1 MDPNALLS
9 IKLCTQFFLYINS
22 FAMNGYLFLY
32 FRQMFSILDPTFSLE
47 VYFPLE
53 ILSFNVFPP
62 GQSLQRI
69 RFSCRVC
76 PVYVF
81 FVSCGQ
87 RQRQIYVEKALWQR
101 LHNVPNKHCFLV
113 HRHKR
118 NLRERVKVVCFRAG
132 QKYHFLLVFP
142 AEKYIII

>member
-1 MDPNALLS
+1 MRYFLL
-9 IKLCTQFFLYINS
+9 KCVHNFLNINS
-22 FAMNGYLFLY
+22 LAMSGYLFLY
-32 FRQMFSILDPTFSLE
+32 FCQMFSILDPTFSLE

-87 RQRQIYVEKALWQR
+87 RQRQIYVEKALWQH
-101 LHNVPNKHCFLV
+101 LLNVPNKHCFLV

-118 NLRERVKVVCFRAG
+118 NLKERVKEVYFRAE
-132 QKYHFLLVFP
+132 QKYHFLLVFL